1 MRIGFVV
8 NDSLPGMGMPCSG
21 QGLRA
26 WGLIQGLR
34 GRGIDA
40 RALVRHATLGAR
52 FQRWKDLSV
61 RRFPDWLTIVNH
73 ENIGSVLA
81 EFDVVVF
88 HNWGAAAN
96 VAKPGGSDVRFVYDF
111 FSATLV
117 EHAFISSEPEYL
129 DRIRRRKHEILEQCD
144 LFFANGPGRRRYAQA
159 YLSSLGIETQVH
171 DIPTSLPWLGD
182 TGGAAAAAETGPV
195 LVGGYRQ
202 EWTETIGDDVLA
214 ALARALP
221 DRAVVSVG
229 AGQHYHFGPRDGT
242 AGETADGTALAGAEP
257 SGPPENLVTYD
268 VLNFEDYAALGRSA
282 AVFVDVSPLNEERLM
297 SFSTRGILSVA
308 LGCPVIHNAET
319 DLGALLRRSGAG
331 VPVSRADGDLTAELL
346 IARVRAGLDP
356 GRRENCHRLWQD
368 SFDAD
373 RGAADLVR
381 LVEHG

>member
-182 TGGAAAAAETGPV
+182 TGGAARRPK
-195 LVGGYRQ
+195 
-202 EWTETIGDDVLA
+202 
-214 ALARALP
+214 P
-221 DRAVVSVG
+221 
-229 AGQHYHFGPRDGT
+229 
-242 AGETADGTALAGAEP
+242 
-257 SGPPENLVTYD
+257 
-268 VLNFEDYAALGRSA
+268 GRCWSA
-282 AVFVDVSPLNEERLM
+282 ATGRNGPKPSATTCWPRWPG
-297 SFSTRGILSVA
+297 R
-308 LGCPVIHNAET
+308 CPTVPWS
-319 DLGALLRRSGAG
+319 RSGRGSITTLAPATG
-331 VPVSRADGDLTAELL
+331 RRAKRQTERPWPAPN
-346 IARVRAGLDP
+346 RP
-356 GRRENCHRLWQD
+356 GRPRTW
-368 SFDAD
+368 
-373 RGAADLVR
+373 
-381 LVEHG
+381 